1 MKNGLMLVGTFKS
14 INIGDYIQA
23 VAAEQFFDHIDTYI
37 ERERLDEY
45 QGEPVKMIMNGWYM
59 HEPKHWPPA
68 KDINPLF
75 VAFHINSLAKDR
87 LLAPESINYLKKY
100 EPIGCRDLGT
110 VDLLKSKGIDA
121 YFSACMTLTLGYKY
135 KTDKKSGKCYF
146 VDPFYILHSNDYATI
161 IRNLIELP
169 FCFSSVKKI
178 QKKMGR
184 SSSFKDLLALVS
196 YYREYKKIFNKKL
209 LLEADYIH
217 HESTDFHMKFPTNED
232 KLNYAKTL
240 VKKYA
245 EASLVVTSRIHCALP
260 CLGLETPVI
269 YIQNKQQAEA
279 SSCRLRGLI
288 NFFNVINWDKSKL
301 QPEFQVN
308 GKISRITN
316 IQNKNTYKKFAA
328 ELIKKCLVFA
338 NKRSI

>member
-1 MKNGLMLVGTFKS
+1 MLVGTAKS

-23 VAAEQFFDHIDTYI
+23 VAAEQFFDRIDTYV

-45 QGEPVKMIMNGWYM
+45 QGEPIKMIMNGWYM

-68 KDINPLF
+68 KNINPLF
-75 VAFHINSLAKDR
+75 VAFHVNSLAKDS
-87 LLAPESINYLKKY
+87 LLAPESINYLKQY
-100 EPIGCRDLGT
+100 EPIGCRDFGT

-135 KTDKKSGKCYF
+135 KTNKNSGKCYF
-146 VDPFYILHSNDYATI
+146 VDPFYILNCNDYVTC

-178 QKKMGR
+178 QKKMGK

-196 YYREYKKIFNKKL
+196 FYREYKKLFDKEL
-209 LLEADYIH
+209 LLSAEYIR
-217 HESTDFHMKFPTNED
+217 HESINFHIQFPTDED

-245 EASLVVTSRIHCALP
+245 EASLVITSRIHCALP

-269 YIQNKQQAEA
+269 YIQNKQQTET

-288 NFFNVINWDKSKL
+288 EFFNVINWDKGKL
-301 QPEFQVN
+301 KPEFDIHQ
-308 GKISRITN
+308 KITIKEKVS
-316 IQNKNTYKKFAA
+316 NKETYKT
-328 ELIKKCLVFA
+328 FA
-338 NKRSI
+338 NNLISTCKYFTA

>member
-1 MKNGLMLVGTFKS
+1 MKNGLMLVGTAN
-14 INIGDYIQA
+14 ILNIGDYIQA
-23 VAAEQFFDHIDTYI
+23 VAAEQFFDHIDTYV

-45 QGEPVKMIMNGWYM
+45 KGEPIKMIMNGWYM

-68 KDINPLF
+68 QNINPLF
-75 VAFHINSLAKDR
+75 VAFHVNSLAKDS
-87 LLAPESINYLKKY
+87 LLAPGSINYLKKY

-135 KTDKKSGKCYF
+135 KTDKNSGKCYF
-146 VDPFYILHSNDYATI
+146 VDPYYILHSNDYATI
-161 IRNLIELP
+161 IQNLIELP

-178 QKKMGR
+178 QKKMGK

-196 YYREYKKIFNKKL
+196 FYREYKKLFDKEL
-209 LLEADYIH
+209 LLESEYIL
-217 HESTDFHMKFPTNED
+217 HENTKFHTQFPTDED

-245 EASLVVTSRIHCALP
+245 EASLVITSRIHCALP

-269 YIQNKQQAEA
+269 YVQNKQQAET

-288 NFFNVINWDKSKL
+288 DFFHVINWDKGKL
-301 QPEFQVN
+301 KPEFQIHE
-308 GKISRITN
+308 KISKTTKIS
-316 IQNKNTYKKFAA
+316 NKNFHTKFAT
-328 ELIKKCLVFA
+328 ELMKKCIAFT
-338 NKRSI
+338 NKTSF

>member
-1 MKNGLMLVGTFKS
+1 MQNGLMLVGTVKA

-23 VAAEQFFDHIDTYI
+23 VASEQFFDHIDTYI

-68 KDINPLF
+68 KNINPLF
-75 VAFHINSLAKDR
+75 VAFHVNSLAKDS

-135 KTDKKSGKCYF
+135 KTNKNSGKCYF
-146 VDPFYILHSNDYATI
+146 VDPFYILHKNDYATI
-161 IRNLIELP
+161 IRNFFELP
-169 FCFSSVKKI
+169 FYFSSVKNI
-178 QKKMGR
+178 QKKMGK
-184 SSSFKDLLALVS
+184 SSSFKDLLALMS
-196 YYREYKKIFNKKL
+196 FYREYKKLFDKKL
-209 LLEADYIH
+209 LLEAEYIC
-217 HESTDFHMKFPTNED
+217 HENANFHTQFPTDED

-245 EASLVVTSRIHCALP
+245 EASLVITSRIHCALP

-269 YIQNKQQAEA
+269 YVQNKQQAET

-288 NFFNVINWDKSKL
+288 DFFNVIDWD
-301 QPEFQVN
+301 N
-308 GKISRITN
+308 GKLVPQFLISNKITSKT
-316 IQNKNTYKKFAA
+316 IIHNKNKHNSYI
-328 ELIKKCLVFA
+328 ENLIQTCKNFTKG
-338 NKRSI
+338 ND

>member
-1 MKNGLMLVGTFKS
+1 MLVGTVKA

-23 VAAEQFFDHIDTYI
+23 VASEQFFDHIDTYV

-45 QGEPVKMIMNGWYM
+45 QGEPIKMIMNGWYM

-68 KDINPLF
+68 KNINPLF
-75 VAFHINSLAKDR
+75 VAFHINSLAKDS

-135 KTDKKSGKCYF
+135 KTDKNSGKCYF

-169 FCFSSVKKI
+169 FYFSSVKKI
-178 QKKMGR
+178 QKKMGK

-196 YYREYKKIFNKKL
+196 FYREYKKLFDKKL
-209 LLEADYIH
+209 LLGAEYIY
-217 HESTDFHMKFPTNED
+217 HESTNFHTQFPTDED

-245 EASLVVTSRIHCALP
+245 AASLVVTSRIHCALP

-269 YIQNKQQAEA
+269 YVQNKQQAET

-288 NFFNVINWDKSKL
+288 EFFNIIDWN
-301 QPEFQVN
+301 N
-308 GKISRITN
+308 GKLVPQFLISNKITSKTIIN
-316 IQNKNTYKKFAA
+316 NKHKHNPYIENLIQTCKKFTK
-328 ELIKKCLVFA
+328 E
-338 NKRSI
+338 ND

>member
-1 MKNGLMLVGTFKS
+1 MKNGLMLVGTVKV

-23 VAAEQFFDHIDTYI
+23 VASEQFFDHIDTYV

-45 QGEPVKMIMNGWYM
+45 KGEPIKMIMNGWYM

-68 KDINPLF
+68 KNINPLF
-75 VAFHINSLAKDR
+75 VAFHVNSLAKDS

-110 VDLLKSKGIDA
+110 VDLLKSKGINA
-121 YFSACMTLTLGYKY
+121 YFSACMTLTLGNKY

-146 VDPFYILHSNDYATI
+146 VDPFYIIYRKDIKTI

-178 QKKMGR
+178 QKKMGK

-196 YYREYKKIFNKKL
+196 FYREYKKLFDKKL
-209 LLEADYIH
+209 LLEAEYIC
-217 HESTDFHMKFPTNED
+217 HENANFHTQFPTDED

-245 EASLVVTSRIHCALP
+245 EASLVITSRIHCALP

-269 YIQNKQQAEA
+269 YVQNKQQAET

-288 NFFNVINWDKSKL
+288 DFFNVIDWD
-301 QPEFQVN
+301 N
-308 GKISRITN
+308 GKLVPQFLISNKITSKT
-316 IQNKNTYKKFAA
+316 IIHNKNKHNSYI
-328 ELIKKCLVFA
+328 ENLIQTCKNFTKG
-338 NKRSI
+338 ND

>member
-1 MKNGLMLVGTFKS
+1 MKTGLMLVGTEKS

-23 VAAEQFFDHIDTYI
+23 VASEQFFDHIDTYI

-68 KDINPLF
+68 KNINPLF
-75 VAFHINSLAKDR
+75 VAFHVNSLAKDS

-135 KTDKKSGKCYF
+135 KTNKNSGKCYF
-146 VDPFYILHSNDYATI
+146 VDPFYILHNNDYATI
-161 IRNLIELP
+161 IRNFFELP
-169 FCFSSVKKI
+169 FYFSAVKKI
-178 QKKMGR
+178 QKKMGK
-184 SSSFKDLLALVS
+184 SSSFKDLLALMS
-196 YYREYKKIFNKKL
+196 FYREYKKLFDKKL
-209 LLEADYIH
+209 LLDAEYIC
-217 HESTDFHMKFPTNED
+217 HESTKFHTQFPTDED
-232 KLNYAKTL
+232 KLNYARIL

-269 YIQNKQQAEA
+269 YVQNKQQAET

-288 NFFNVINWDKSKL
+288 DFFNVINWNKGKL
-301 QPEFQVN
+301 KAEFPVHE
-308 GKISRITN
+308 KISIRNKVI
-316 IQNKNTYKKFAA
+316 NKNSYKVFAEKLYKKCISFTSS
-328 ELIKKCLVFA
+328 E
-338 NKRSI
+338 

>member
-1 MKNGLMLVGTFKS
+1 MLVGTVKA

-23 VAAEQFFDHIDTYI
+23 VAAEQFFDQIDTYI

-45 QGEPVKMIMNGWYM
+45 QGEPIRMIMNGWFM

-68 KDINPLF
+68 KNINPLF

-121 YFSACMTLTLGYKY
+121 YFSACLTLTLGYKY
-135 KTDKKSGKCYF
+135 KTDKNSGKCYF

-178 QKKMGR
+178 QKKMGK

-196 YYREYKKIFNKKL
+196 FYREYKKLFDKKL
-209 LLEADYIH
+209 LLEAEYIC
-217 HESTDFHMKFPTNED
+217 HENANFHTQFPTDED

-245 EASLVVTSRIHCALP
+245 EASLVITSRIHCALP

-269 YIQNKQQAEA
+269 YVQNKQQAET
-279 SSCRLRGLI
+279 SSCRLHGLI
-288 NFFNVINWDKSKL
+288 EFFNIIDWD
-301 QPEFQVN
+301 N
-308 GKISRITN
+308 GKLAPQFLISNKITSKTIIN
-316 IQNKNTYKKFAA
+316 NKHKHNPYIENLIQICKNFTKG
-328 ELIKKCLVFA
+328 
-338 NKRSI
+338 NN